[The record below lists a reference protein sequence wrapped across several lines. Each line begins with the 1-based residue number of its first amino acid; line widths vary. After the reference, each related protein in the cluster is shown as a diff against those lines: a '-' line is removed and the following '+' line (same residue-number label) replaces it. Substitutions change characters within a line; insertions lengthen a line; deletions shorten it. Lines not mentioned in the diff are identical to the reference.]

1 MARTREELL
10 FLQKAFAHIR
20 FFMEVSTQLDHAC
33 FLHLFKKLNIERY
46 SAGQKIFSQGKKCL
60 CKYASSVF
68 EGEIGTKFY
77 VIIKGSTFVLVKKDG
92 IIHLEEGEKLDYA
105 CTTTE
110 RNEGLAEC
118 LSGDAPY
125 EVKKK
130 EVEHHYPDCWIV
142 RTLTQGDSFGE
153 IGLQKA
159 GNRYRFSLF
168 RDINNS

>member
-10 FLQKAFAHIR
+10 FLQKAFADIR

-33 FLHLFKKLNIERY
+33 LLHLFKKLNIERY

-60 CKYASSVF
+60 SSKSF
-68 EGEIGTKFY
+68 ISFQGEVGTKFY

-92 IIHLEEGEKLDYA
+92 IVHLEDGEKFDYT

-110 RNEGLAEC
+110 RNERLAEC
-118 LSGDAPY
+118 LNGGAPH

-153 IGLQKA
+153 IGLQKV
-159 GNRYRFSLF
+159 GSRFL
-168 RDINNS
+168 NNCFK